1 MGGKDIAYVYAK
13 KVLSGDIVASKK
25 VKAACKRHLN
35 DLEQAEKGELD
46 YVYMPEYADKVIRFI
61 ETLPDVKT
69 GETFPLVDFQKFIV
83 SMLYGWREQHNTK
96 ARRFKKA
103 FISMARKNGKSILVA
118 GIALYEFL
126 FGSEPAYSR
135 QIYCT
140 ANDKNQSKI
149 VFDMIRK
156 QLEKLRSKYFEIEKM
171 TKRVR
176 EELQNR
182 EDESYIRPLSR
193 DTGAIDGF
201 EAYVGILDEFAAS
214 KTDEMLELLESSQGQ
229 LDNPLILIIST
240 AGFNLNGPMYKTE
253 YPYASK
259 ILLEDYHLDDEY
271 FAYIAE
277 QDTAREIKNPD
288 MWVKSNPLLA
298 IPEQRDKVMKY
309 LNKRLKAGFEKGTI
323 NKVYVKNFNIWRQ
336 SEEESYMTAENW
348 EKAKIEKT
356 DIHGRRA
363 WIGVDVGRTSD
374 LYAISWLT
382 MNEEMKRWEVD
393 SFSFVATK
401 YGLDTKIKR
410 DSMDYQLLEEKGECQ
425 ITKLE
430 SGVIDNEAVFEWL
443 EDFILS
449 NDLLVEGIC
458 YDPYQF
464 GDMLTRIEKTYP
476 EWPLIEV
483 RQGTRTLS
491 MPTKQFKDDVL
502 NGKVMHMGNQL
513 LSAAVHNAIL
523 ESNNNGVRID
533 KSKNSNKID
542 PLDALLDAYAICFL
556 EEFTEPLD
564 DDYIMNGNFSF

>member
-1 MGGKDIAYVYAK
+1 MAMDYQDEAFQYAQ
-13 KVLSGDIVASKK
+13 KVVKGDIIASKK
-25 VKAACKRHLN
+25 VIKACKRHLH
-35 DLEQAEKGELD
+35 DLETERFD
-46 YVYMPEYADKVIRFI
+46 YVYESEYADKVIRFI

-69 GETFPLVDFQKFIV
+69 GETFPLVDFQKFII
-83 SMLYGWREQHNTK
+83 SSLYGWREKGNLK
-96 ARRFKKA
+96 ARRYKKA
-103 FISMARKNGKSILVA
+103 FISMARKEGKSILVA
-118 GIALYEFL
+118 GVALYELL

-140 ANDKNQSKI
+140 ANDKNQAKI

-156 QLEKLRSKYFEIEKM
+156 QLDRLRAKYYEVEKM

-176 EELQNR
+176 DELQNR
-182 EDESYIRPLSR
+182 EDESYVRPLSR
-193 DTGAIDGF
+193 ETGAIDGF

-214 KTDEMLELLESSQGQ
+214 KNDEMIELLESSQGQ
-229 LDNPLILIIST
+229 LENPLILIIST
-240 AGFNLNGPMYKTE
+240 AGFNLNGPMYQNE
-253 YPYASK
+253 YPYATK
-259 ILLEDYHLDDEY
+259 ILEEDFHFDDEY
-271 FAYIAE
+271 FAYVAE
-277 QDTAREIKNPD
+277 QDSVEEIQDPN

-298 IPEQRDKVMKY
+298 VPEQRERMMKY
-309 LNKRLKAGFEKGTI
+309 LKKRLKAGTEKGTL
-323 NKVYVKNFNIWRQ
+323 NKVYVKNFNVWRQ
-336 SEEESYMTAENW
+336 SVEESYMSADDWKQAE
-348 EKAKIEKT
+348 IEPP
-356 DIHGRRA
+356 DIKGRRA

-374 LYAISWLT
+374 LYSISWIT
-382 MNEEMKRWEVD
+382 MNEKEQKWEVD

-410 DSMDYQLLEEKGECQ
+410 DGIDYRHLEEIGECQ

-430 SGVIDNEAVFEWL
+430 SGVIDNDAVFEWL

-464 GDMLTRIEKTYP
+464 GDMLTKIEKTYP

-483 RQGTRTLS
+483 SQTTRVLS

-502 NGKVMHMGNQL
+502 NGKVKHTGNRL
-513 LSAAVHNAIL
+513 LSAAFYNAIL
-523 ESNNNGVRID
+523 ESNNNGIRID

-542 PLDALLDAYAICFL
+542 PADALLDAYAICFL

-564 DDYIMNGNFSF
+564 DDYILNGNFSF